1 MASQEFV
8 ELTPYL
14 LFDEEA
20 YLLSKEIM
28 ERYAPDVDVA
38 MMVMFSLGVAKGKAN
53 ERNSGPYDRKR

>member
-28 ERYAPDVDVA
+28 EHYAPDIDVA

-53 ERNSGPYDRKR
+53 EKGRDVYDRKR